1 MRVRTNYVFD
11 SWKNLLK
18 PFELIFPVSLNF
30 LDRLFNLRSGALYVD
45 FLDQGE
51 NNLTV
56 DVAILF
62 IVDRFYVEFLLLG
75 NSIVFQVNLYLL
87 TPLWQP
93 IYAFIDN
100 IVDLNKN
107 IPGIYHFLLD
117 FFRQSMRLYQQTI
130 FMDTSAFTLW
140 ITAHKCIF
148 SACRAR
154 TDEQRLFFFNTT

>member
-75 NSIVFQVNLYLL
+75 KSIVFQVNLYLF

-107 IPGIYHFLLD
+107 ITRIYHFLLNI
-117 FFRQSMRLYQQTI
+117 FCQSMRLYQQTV
-130 FMDTSAFTLW
+130 FMDTFTFTLW
-140 ITAHKCIF
+140 VTADKCIF
-148 SACRAR
+148 STVR
-154 TDEQRLFFFNTT
+154 TRTNE